1 MNISNIANLINAI
14 AVTAGVIFAAV
25 QIRQYQRRRQ
35 RDAMLELVRSFQS
48 PAFTAALRRVLSLPD
63 GADAA
68 KIREVLGPDGE
79 DAVYLVSLTW
89 ESLGVLVFRREVTLD
104 LVDDFFSGPLIIS
117 WQKLKVYSEEWRR
130 TLNRETGNEWFH
142 WLAEQNGRTRKVRA
156 AGACLHCAPR
166 LARITLTS
174 HSGEAQLPSG
184 AQGASR
190 SAHHHLFAG
199 SRTLHGFFTS
209 RVESKE
215 MRAGSVSVRRHFRSA
230 SGTDALQS
238 LKPWLSLCPGIV

>member
-1 MNISNIANLINAI
+1 MDISTLANLINAI
-14 AVTAGVIFAAV
+14 AVTAGVIFAAA
-25 QIRQYQRRRQ
+25 QIRQYRQRRQ

-104 LVDDFFSGPLIIS
+104 LVDDFFSGPLVIS
-117 WQKLKVYSEEWRR
+117 WQKLRVYSEEWRR

-142 WLAEQNGRTRKVRA
+142 WLAERMLEREK
-156 AGACLHCAPR
+156 
-166 LARITLTS
+166 TS
-174 HSGEAQLPSG
+174 PPIPAYEAH
-184 AQGASR
+184 R
-190 SAHHHLFAG
+190 NW
-199 SRTLHGFFTS
+199 R
-209 RVESKE
+209 
-215 MRAGSVSVRRHFRSA
+215 
-230 SGTDALQS
+230 
-238 LKPWLSLCPGIV
+238 

>member
-1 MNISNIANLINAI
+1 MDISTLANLINAI
-14 AVTAGVIFAAV
+14 AVTAGVIFAAA
-25 QIRQYQRRRQ
+25 QIRQYRQRRQ

-104 LVDDFFSGPLIIS
+104 LVDDFFSGPLVIS

-142 WLAEQNGRTRKVRA
+142 WLAERMLERERTSPPIPCGPRNRELIRCAKRCYASPSMPFAALLVPGNVRN
-156 AGACLHCAPR
+156 
-166 LARITLTS
+166 
-174 HSGEAQLPSG
+174 Q
-184 AQGASR
+184 SR
-190 SAHHHLFAG
+190 PVLEISP
-199 SRTLHGFFTS
+199 
-209 RVESKE
+209 
-215 MRAGSVSVRRHFRSA
+215 
-230 SGTDALQS
+230 AL
-238 LKPWLSLCPGIV
+238 LC

>member
-1 MNISNIANLINAI
+1 MDISNIANLINAI

-25 QIRQYQRRRQ
+25 QIRQYQKRRQ

-130 TLNRETGNEWFH
+130 NLHRETGNEWFH
-142 WLAEQNGRTRKVRA
+142 WLAERMVEREKASPPVPVTLRTA
-156 AGACLHCAPR
+156 AGANHIDVLFWGGTFRSPLSQLSRPREGFSETSDTGTALFRCLRGQVRASPR
-166 LARITLTS
+166 LNR
-174 HSGEAQLPSG
+174 
-184 AQGASR
+184 
-190 SAHHHLFAG
+190 
-199 SRTLHGFFTS
+199 
-209 RVESKE
+209 
-215 MRAGSVSVRRHFRSA
+215 
-230 SGTDALQS
+230 DALVTVFV
-238 LKPWLSLCPGIV
+238 PRLSRLPHQRSEPGAAAAP